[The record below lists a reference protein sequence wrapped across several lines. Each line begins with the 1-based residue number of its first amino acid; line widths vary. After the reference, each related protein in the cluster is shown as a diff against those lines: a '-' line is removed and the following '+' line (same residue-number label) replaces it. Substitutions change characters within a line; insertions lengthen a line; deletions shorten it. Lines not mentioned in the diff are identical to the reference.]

1 MNTNEISD
9 FFLGK
14 DELELTNELIEKLI
28 KEKKWGDIE
37 SLNEMR
43 KMGAKWNTKNNSIVI
58 N

>member
-1 MNTNEISD
+1 MNENEIID

-14 DELELTNELIEKLI
+14 HEVELTDELILKLV
-28 KEKKWGDIE
+28 KENKWSDFE